1 MKHLLISFFLLSTFL
16 TSCEEGPFSLPD
28 GIEYIEESTNIKKNG
43 QGLWSYYDGR
53 TYEGE
58 FKDGKLNGKGT
69 MTLKNGNKYVGE
81 YKDGETWEGTEYDK
95 DENIIGEWVNGEKI
109 EKLTSKTNQ

>member
-1 MKHLLISFFLLSTFL
+1 
-16 TSCEEGPFSLPD
+16 
-28 GIEYIEESTNIKKNG
+28 
-43 QGLWSYYDGR
+43 
-53 TYEGE
+53 
-58 FKDGKLNGKGT
+58 